1 MSAVEDSGALT
12 GEDQRPDGLFKTLF
26 IVILLGLLGSTAIAL
41 AGRAIQRADSG
52 GLAIDLL
59 PDEAALPFGFVRTGG
74 VAVANDQRWAR
85 YMRPSG
91 ELLDEAGRPVP
102 EVFLLGRYGAVLAVS
117 RQFKAQDFVR
127 GDDLSDRFEE
137 WQEDPGEHA
146 FEGFLEKGTTPVGP
160 GLTLETDFLAF
171 RSFEEE
177 GSFQDTIRVN
187 LTSNREAG
195 QLLVATWPL
204 NAEGAEVETLLPIL
218 ERLALELEPDSGSSQ
233 AGKL

>member
-1 MSAVEDSGALT
+1 MSAMEATADLT
-12 GEDQRPDGLFKTLF
+12 GENQRPDGLFKTLF

-85 YMRPSG
+85 YTRPAG
-91 ELLDEAGRPVP
+91 ELLDEAGRPIP

-127 GDDLSDRFEE
+127 GDDLSDRFDE
-137 WQEDPGEHA
+137 WQEDPSEHA
-146 FEGFLEKGTTPVGP
+146 FDGFLEKGTTPVGP
-160 GLTLETDFLAF
+160 RLTLETDFLAF
-171 RSFEEE
+171 RSFDEE

-187 LTSNREAG
+187 LTANREAG
-195 QLLVATWPL
+195 QLLVATWPSDV
-204 NAEGAEVETLLPIL
+204 EGAEVEALLPIL
-218 ERLALELEPDSGSSQ
+218 EQLELELEPESGSSG
-233 AGKL
+233 ASKP